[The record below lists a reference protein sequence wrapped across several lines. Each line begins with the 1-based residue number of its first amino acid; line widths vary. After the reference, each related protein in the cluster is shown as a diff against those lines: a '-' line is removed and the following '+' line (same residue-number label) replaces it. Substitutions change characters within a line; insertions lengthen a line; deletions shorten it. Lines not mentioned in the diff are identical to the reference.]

1 MNNSNMNNMN
11 NGNMYNMPN
20 NGMPNNMP
28 NNNGMPNNMNNMPSN
43 NVNNQKPKKK
53 SYWGMAFAC
62 YGIGMGTFLLM
73 SIINL
78 ALSVSSSNGESS
90 LNSSLI
96 FKGIQIGIP
105 MIAIILGTVLI
116 FVAIIMSLA
125 NNNKKN

>member
-11 NGNMYNMPN
+11 NDNMYNMPN
-20 NGMPNNMP
+20 NVPNNMP
-28 NNNGMPNNMNNMPSN
+28 NN

-78 ALSVSSSNGESS
+78 VLSISSDNVESS

-105 MIAIILGTVLI
+105 VITTILGTVLI

-125 NNNKKN
+125 NNSKKN

>member
-11 NGNMYNMPN
+11 NGNRYNMPN
-20 NGMPNNMP
+20 
-28 NNNGMPNNMNNMPSN
+28 N

-62 YGIGMGTFLLM
+62 YGIAMGTFLLM

-78 ALSVSSSNGESS
+78 ALSVSSSNGENS

-105 MIAIILGTVLI
+105 MIATILGTVLI

>member
-11 NGNMYNMPN
+11 NDNMYNMPN
-20 NGMPNNMP
+20 NVPNNMP
-28 NNNGMPNNMNNMPSN
+28 NNNGVPNNMNNMPNN

-73 SIINL
+73 SFINL
-78 ALSVSSSNGESS
+78 VLSISSDNVENS

-105 MIAIILGTVLI
+105 VITTILGTVLI

-125 NNNKKN
+125 NNSKKN

>member
-11 NGNMYNMPN
+11 NDNMYNMPN
-20 NGMPNNMP
+20 NVPNNMP
-28 NNNGMPNNMNNMPSN
+28 NNNGMPNNMNNMPNN

-62 YGIGMGTFLLM
+62 YGIGMGTFLLT
-73 SIINL
+73 SFINL
-78 ALSVSSSNGESS
+78 VLSISSDNVENS

-105 MIAIILGTVLI
+105 VITTILGTVLI

-125 NNNKKN
+125 NNSKKN